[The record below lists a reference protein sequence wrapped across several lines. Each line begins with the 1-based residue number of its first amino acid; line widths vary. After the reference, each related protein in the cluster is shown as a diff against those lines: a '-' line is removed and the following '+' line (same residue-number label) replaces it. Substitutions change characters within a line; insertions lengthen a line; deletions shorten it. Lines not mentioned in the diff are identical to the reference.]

1 MIKTYLLFFLSY
13 ILTFLLTYFGVE
25 RFRLWSLQRKLFDIP
40 NERSSHTQPTP
51 RGGGL
56 IIAAVC
62 LSVFFAY
69 CLIFGQIESLWAYFV
84 GAIIVI
90 FISWLD
96 DLYTISVVWRFLAH
110 SLAASLVIW
119 SLGFWQNVYL
129 PFAGE
134 TNFGKIGVLITFL
147 WIVWLINAYNFMDG
161 IDGIAGAQAVTAGIG
176 WLFVGILLNAQNTA
190 FYGIVIAL
198 SSLAFLLHNW
208 QPAKIFMGD
217 VGSAFLGYTFAVMP
231 LIAFRETS
239 QAEKKLLPLMAV
251 MLVLVFI
258 FDSLWTLAKRLWHL
272 EKVWQAHREHI
283 YQKLVI
289 SGFSH
294 QFVTVLY
301 LLISSITVGLLIL
314 WLKFR
319 QYCGDFLYLIVFFQL
334 FCLLAYSFKKKIL
347 TWMA

>member
-1 MIKTYLLFFLSY
+1 MIKTYLIFFLSY
-13 ILTFLLTYFGVE
+13 MLTFLLTYFGVE
-25 RFRLWSLQRKLFDIP
+25 RFRRWSLRRKLFDIP

-62 LSVFFAY
+62 LSIFFVY

-84 GAIIVI
+84 GAGIVV

-96 DLYTISVVWRFLAH
+96 DLFTVSVAWRFSAH

-119 SLGFWQNVYL
+119 SLGFWENVYL

-134 TNFGKIGVLITFL
+134 IIFGKIGVLITFL

-161 IDGIAGAQAVTAGIG
+161 IDGIAGTQAVTAGIG
-176 WLFVGILLNAQNTA
+176 WLLIGILLNAQNTA

-217 VGSAFLGYTFAVMP
+217 AGSAFLGYTFAVMP
-231 LIAFRETS
+231 LLAFRETPQIS
-239 QAEKKLLPLMAV
+239 KNLLPLIAV
-251 MLVLVFI
+251 MLVLAFI
-258 FDSLWTLAKRLWHL
+258 FDSLWTLAKRILRF
-272 EKVWQAHREHI
+272 EKIWLAHREHI

-289 SGFSH
+289 GGLSH
-294 QFVTVLY
+294 QFVTILY
-301 LLISSITVGLLIL
+301 LLVSSITVGLLIL
-314 WLKFR
+314 WLKIR
-319 QYCGDFLYLIVFFQL
+319 RNSGDFLYLIIFFQL
-334 FCLLAYSFKKKIL
+334 FCLLAYSFKKKTL
-347 TWMA
+347 T